1 MAENGDGNLFSFI
14 FIFLFDN
21 PAVEFGGKWESNQT
35 DDEKSRWGFFTK
47 RLCRDA
53 RFLRKRN
60 KNRKALTR
68 EKDSAFIL

>member
-1 MAENGDGNLFSFI
+1 MAENSDGNLFFI
-14 FIFLFDN
+14 VVFLFYN
-21 PAVEFGGKWESNQT
+21 PVVEFGGKRESKQT
-35 DDEKSRWGFFTK
+35 DDEKSRWGFFIK

-68 EKDSAFIL
+68 EKDSAFVL